1 MLKLKRA
8 LTCCRTVLIVPASI
22 RSIGSIKNSSTL
34 GNPIKYHKL
43 NFTSTYSISLLKSE
57 QHK

>member
-8 LTCCRTVLIVPASI
+8 LTCCRTVLAIPASI
-22 RSIGSIKNSSTL
+22 RSIGSIKNSSTME
-34 GNPIKYHKL
+34 NPIRYHKL
-43 NFTSTYSISLLKSE
+43 NFASTYSISLLKSE